1 MLRYFVI
8 FIFVNTSLSLFSQG
22 EASHWY
28 FGSGAGLIF
37 DVNTNSVSP
46 TSDASRTIDT
56 NEGCSSISDFNGNLL
71 FYTDG
76 RNIWDKNHQLMP
88 NADYFAGNGLFGDPS
103 STSSGLIV
111 PRPGNP
117 NNYYV
122 FTVDEPHQNNAWAY
136 PNQGPVDVDGN
147 ELSEYEELNGTGGAI
162 PFSDDGFNNGLNYS
176 LVDLTLNNGNG
187 DVVST
192 QKNKHLLTYDPS
204 DDEQASFKCSEKIT
218 AVEHDDKQSYWI
230 ISHFL
235 DIFYAFRVDASGV
248 NTTPITTQISPLI
261 SLNGYRRNSIGYLK
275 SSPDGKKLA
284 ICHNEQGN
292 VQGQNPNN
300 TTGSLW
306 IYDFDDVTGIV
317 SNPINVISNSSVY
330 GTAFSTDSSKLYA
343 SAGNI
348 VYQFDL
354 DATDIPGSQTIIHQ
368 QSNFIGALQLAP
380 NGKIYIANT
389 ATTFALDVIN
399 NPDEQGLFCDYDL
412 AGQLLATG
420 TGVNLGLPPF
430 IQSFFLAKIEVD
442 NLCFGNATQFTID
455 SDESFDSIQ
464 WDFGDS
470 SAFTSIINP
479 THIYEN
485 PGNYTVSAT
494 LTSGTTIKTFS
505 TTIEII
511 YLPTVISPV
520 TLSQCDEDGFNDGI
534 TIFNLNQIYDK
545 VTNASPN
552 RSLKFYKNR
561 TDAELDASN
570 NFNGDAYTNLE
581 NLEKVYVQVTDSQSG
596 CFNVAELI
604 LKVSSKT
611 AQNTLLESCDSDGT
625 EDGKFDFTLSDAND
639 DILSGLP
646 PSYTLSYYESYQDAL
661 LENNPLGAS
670 YTNSTAYNQTI
681 FARIENDNDCF
692 GINQVELIVHELPQI
707 EIEEEV
713 IYCLNTFPGRITLD
727 AGLLSGFPSAFSYQ
741 WSTGASTRQIQINKI
756 GTYSVNVTTING
768 CSKQRTITVL
778 PSNTATIDAIDIVDG
793 VQNNTVTVVV
803 YGEGDYEFAL
813 DNENSGY
820 QDSNIFL
827 NVIPGF
833 HTVYV
838 RDKNECGVVKKN
850 IAVIG
855 FPKFFTPNGD
865 GYNDSWH
872 IYGINTPK
880 QIDSQ
885 VYVFDRFGKLL
896 VQLDPLGGGWDGTY
910 NGKQMPSSDY
920 WFYVKLVDDRVFK
933 GHFTLKK

>member
-1 MLRYFVI
+1 MYLCSGLMKKYILHILLFISISITSQNVLVDSSTYTAQELIEDVLINSSCIENLVVTNVVGGDFGSAEKSFGYFDANGSSFPLQKGIVLSTGKLSN
-8 FIFVNTSLSLFSQG
+8 VGGPNTTLSDDDATNWGGDSDLENILNEINTLNATIIEFEFSAAANQISFKYLFASEEYQQG
-22 EASHWY
+22 NSSTCQYSDLFGFLIRNQNGGDYTNIALVPNTETPVKVTTVHPEIPGECNPINETY
-28 FGSGAGLIF
+28 FGSW
-37 DVNTNSVSP
+37 NSNLAP
-46 TSDASRTIDT
+46 I
-56 NEGCSSISDFNGNLL
+56 NFNGQTTVLTATASIIPNDIYHVKLVIADEQNYRYDSAVFLEASSFELGTDLGIDRLL
-71 FYTDG
+71 AT
-76 RNIWDKNHQLMP
+76 N
-88 NADYFAGNGLFGDPS
+88 NALCGDESIPLEA
-103 STSSGLIV
+103 T
-111 PRPGNP
+111 
-117 NNYYV
+117 
-122 FTVDEPHQNNAWAY
+122 QNNATAY
-136 PNQGPVDVDGN
+136 RWFKNGIPILTATNSTLEVK
-147 ELSEYEELNGTGGAI
+147 SEGEYAVEVTLANGCISYGAI
-162 PFSDDGFNNGLNYS
+162 
-176 LVDLTLNNGNG
+176 
-187 DVVST
+187 
-192 QKNKHLLTYDPS
+192 
-204 DDEQASFKCSEKIT
+204 KI
-218 AVEHDDKQSYWI
+218 EY
-230 ISHFL
+230 
-235 DIFYAFRVDASGV
+235 
-248 NTTPITTQISPLI
+248 SPLPI
-261 SLNGYRRNSIGYLK
+261 
-275 SSPDGKKLA
+275 A
-284 ICHNEQGN
+284 Q
-292 VQGQNPNN
+292 
-300 TTGSLW
+300 
-306 IYDFDDVTGIV
+306 DVTLV
-317 SNPINVISNSSVY
+317 
-330 GTAFSTDSSKLYA
+330 
-343 SAGNI
+343 
-348 VYQFDL
+348 
-354 DATDIPGSQTIIHQ
+354 
-368 QSNFIGALQLAP
+368 
-380 NGKIYIANT
+380 
-389 ATTFALDVIN
+389 
-399 NPDEQGLFCDYDL
+399 
-412 AGQLLATG
+412 
-420 TGVNLGLPPF
+420 
-430 IQSFFLAKIEVD
+430 
-442 NLCFGNATQFTID
+442 
-455 SDESFDSIQ
+455 
-464 WDFGDS
+464 
-470 SAFTSIINP
+470 
-479 THIYEN
+479 
-485 PGNYTVSAT
+485 
-494 LTSGTTIKTFS
+494 
-505 TTIEII
+505 
-511 YLPTVISPV
+511 
-520 TLSQCDEDGFNDGI
+520 QCDEDGFNDGI

-803 YGEGDYEFAL
+803 SGEGDYEFAL
-813 DNENSGY
+813 YNENSGY

-896 VQLDPLGGGWDGTY
+896 AQLDPLGGGWDGTY

-920 WFYVKLVDDRVFK
+920 WFYTKLQNNRVFK
-933 GHFTLKK
+933 GHFALKR